1 MPYNYTPTPV
11 YTVPVQLAS
20 DGDPA
25 SSATIMGP
33 IEAALDNIAEI
44 WEHGP
49 RTIRHVDDLAALKA
63 LTGMAHNEVALVAS
77 AEGAGF
83 PGASLGL
90 WRYILGGSVDFPSL
104 WAVDAN
110 DASGSWV
117 WVDYSRVG
125 TSGGLPVLQSAR
137 RFVVAPGATYATSSD
152 SVRIANG
159 GYAEVIDS
167 GELRVENDGELI
179 IAKTGTGVSDGG
191 TMAVYVG
198 GGAFD
203 SAKGVHV
210 ASGGG
215 AHVDSGGLLAVHAG
229 GTLRLEGTTTATTG
243 SVTTCESGSTTTFS
257 AGSTANLNGSVYLG
271 PGSVT
276 LVQGPV
282 YVGDGTGPDGYI
294 QLINRLRHT
303 VFLYVDADLNGSPY
317 SIGPETADE
326 HIFGASPAALTT
338 FTLTD
343 PEAEGQRVRFSR
355 TSIAVG
361 ATHVQVVASGTT
373 YVFGST
379 NGDLRWLELTAAL
392 SGSTL
397 TWFPSAYAVH

>member
-1 MPYNYTPTPV
+1 MPYHYTPTPV

-33 IEAALDNIAEI
+33 IEAGLDNIAAI
-44 WEHGP
+44 WENGP
-49 RTIRHVDDLAALKA
+49 KTIRHVDDLTALKA

-77 AEGAGF
+77 AEGDGF
-83 PGASLGL
+83 PGTSIGL
-90 WRYILGGSVDFPSL
+90 WRYILGGSVDFPSV

-110 DASGSWV
+110 DASGAWV

-125 TSGGLPVLQSAR
+125 TSGGLAVLQGAR
-137 RFVVAPGATYATSSD
+137 RFLVAPGATYATSAD
-152 SVRIANG
+152 SMRIATG

-167 GELRVENDGELI
+167 GEIRVENDGELI

-191 TMAVYVG
+191 TMTVYVG

-203 SAKGVHV
+203 AAKGVHV

-229 GTLRLEGTTTATTG
+229 GTLHLEGTTTAIT
-243 SVTTCESGSTTTFS
+243 GSTT
-257 AGSTANLNGSVYLG
+257 NLNGSVYLG

-303 VFLYVDADLNGSPY
+303 VFLYADSDLNGSPY

-338 FTLTD
+338 FSLTD
-343 PEAEGQRVRFSR
+343 PEAEGQRVRFAR
-355 TSIAVG
+355 TSIAVS